1 MTRHRQQL
9 RIHSLDDL
17 RLDTV
22 PLPNVGAGDVLVR
35 VAVCGICGSD
45 LGYLAKGGT
54 RGPTGTPMPLG
65 HEFSG
70 VIDEVG
76 AHVADLCPGMRVVVN
91 PDDDGIGNGG
101 PEGGFSEWVLVKNA
115 RLGGN
120 IHPLPDALSFE
131 RAALVE
137 PLSVSLHGVNRAR
150 VKPESKVVVYGA
162 GVIGLGVVV
171 GLRRR
176 GVRDIVV
183 VDLQD
188 ARLETARRLGA
199 SATVNPAREDLQAAL
214 GRLHG
219 TRQKYGFAS
228 VATDV
233 FIDAAGAGG
242 LLQQTVAMCASG
254 ARIVVVAVYRQ
265 PVALD
270 LVMVMAKE
278 IELAGSIAYPGDE
291 FQEVIG
297 MLAQGEVDVDPLITH
312 RFTFSAALAAFEQA
326 RDATRA
332 LKVMVEIDTE
342 EAP

>member
-1 MTRHRQQL
+1 MPRHRQQL
-9 RIHSLDDL
+9 RIHNPDDL
-17 RLDTV
+17 RLDAV
-22 PLPNVGAGDVLVR
+22 PLPHVGAADVLVR

-70 VIDEVG
+70 VIEEVG
-76 AHVADLCPGMRVVVN
+76 AQVADLRPGMRVVVN

-115 RLGGN
+115 RVGGN

-137 PLSVSLHGVNRAR
+137 PLSVALHGVNRAR

-162 GVIGLGVVV
+162 GVIGLGIVV

-176 GVRDIVV
+176 GVHDIVV

-188 ARLETARRLGA
+188 ERLEVARRLGA
-199 SATVNPAREDLQAAL
+199 SATVNPAQEDLQAAL

-219 TRQKYGFAS
+219 TSQKYGFAS
-228 VATDV
+228 VNTDI
-233 FIDAAGAGG
+233 FIDAAGAAS
-242 LLQQTVAMCASG
+242 LLQKTVAMCASG
-254 ARIVVVAVYRQ
+254 TRIVVVAVYRQ

-297 MLAQGEVDVDPLITH
+297 MLAQGDVDVGPLITH
-312 RFTFSAALAAFEQA
+312 RFPFSAALAAFEQA

-332 LKVMVEIDTE
+332 LKVMIAIDTVE
-342 EAP
+342 TP